1 MESVKKG
8 NVNTIEGNSG
18 DAVRRRSYPIGNNEI
33 WCGNKDYITIYILTL
48 YFSNQRRKK
57 MFCIAI
63 CDDEPHFREQMKEML
78 LRYMQD
84 SGVYYE
90 IELFQSGTELI
101 ELGIELNRYKIIFL
115 DINMDEM
122 DGIQTAKRIR
132 EQNTELFLV
141 FVTAFVNYS
150 LEGYKVDAI
159 RYLLKNHVNMQE
171 SIAECMDAI
180 YKKINY
186 EVTWKDFAFNEG
198 QKRVSLDCLLY
209 IESKLHKLEFHVME
223 DHMGIYTI
231 YDTLDQMENYIRNK
245 NFVRLHQ
252 SFLINMKYIKRI
264 CRYEAV
270 LYNGDS
276 FTIPKARYKSVWDTY
291 VAYRGEMS

>member
-1 MESVKKG
+1 
-8 NVNTIEGNSG
+8 
-18 DAVRRRSYPIGNNEI
+18 
-33 WCGNKDYITIYILTL
+33 
-48 YFSNQRRKK
+48 
-57 MFCIAI
+57 MFRIAI

-78 LRYMQD
+78 LQYMQD

-115 DINMDEM
+115 DINMDKM

-150 LEGYKVDAI
+150 LEGYKVDAV

-223 DHMGIYTI
+223 DHMVIYTI

-291 VAYRGEMS
+291 VAYRGEM